1 MATGSLHVTRVCINN
16 PSSNWHCKSL
26 SQILRRKASLPCSVC
41 SQPDRKACLL
51 LATACYTARGSAT
64 TPLRRPQE
72 EEHTI
77 SMGRVVYFLIATL
90 LLVSR
95 TEAAVFDGL
104 LTCHRICPAVLR
116 PVCGS
121 DGRTY
126 DNSCQL
132 QEARCSD
139 PSLEEV
145 HPGPCP
151 GAEALLL

>member
-1 MATGSLHVTRVCINN
+1 MKAFNGDRGVLLNTTDLAFFDFLLSACNGF
-16 PSSNWHCKSL
+16 PS
-26 SQILRRKASLPCSVC
+26 
-41 SQPDRKACLL
+41 ACLL

>member
-1 MATGSLHVTRVCINN
+1 MQLALGLHRL
-16 PSSNWHCKSL
+16 PF
-26 SQILRRKASLPCSVC
+26 SLPS
-41 SQPDRKACLL
+41 ACHGLL
-51 LATACYTARGSAT
+51 HSRRSSSPAVRPS
-64 TPLRRPQE
+64 PLRRPQE

-139 PSLEEV
+139 PSMEEV